1 MRETLILASASP
13 YKRALL
19 ERLQL
24 PFAWRDPDIDES
36 PRADEGAAA
45 LALRL
50 GQEKALAVA
59 LREPG
64 ALVIGGDQAVS
75 GPQRLLAKPGTHQQA
90 VAQLMACSGRV
101 VEFYTSVVLARD
113 ASVLGRRCVRT
124 AVHFRT
130 LGRAEIDS
138 YVARDQPLDCAGS
151 FRWEGLGIAL
161 FQSLTSDD
169 PSALEGLPLIALV
182 DLLKDLSINPLIATS

>member
-36 PRADEGAAA
+36 PRADEAAA
-45 LALRL
+45 ELALRL
-50 GQEKALAVA
+50 GQEKALAIA
-59 LREPG
+59 LQEPG
-64 ALVIGGDQAVS
+64 ALVIGGDQVVS
-75 GPQRLLAKPGTHQQA
+75 GPQQLLGKPGTREQA
-90 VAQLMACSGRV
+90 VAQLLACSGHV

-113 ASVLGRRCVRT
+113 SAVLGRRCVRT
-124 AVHFRT
+124 AVQFRT
-130 LGRAEIDS
+130 LDRAEIES

-161 FQSLTSDD
+161 FQTLTSDD

-182 DLLKDLSINPLIATS
+182 DLLREISINPLLPAS

>member
-24 PFAWRDPDIDES
+24 PFGWRDPDIDES
-36 PRADEGAAA
+36 PHGDEGAEA

-50 GQEKALAVA
+50 GQEKALAIA

-64 ALVIGGDQAVS
+64 ALVIGGDQVVS
-75 GPQRLLAKPGTHQQA
+75 GPQQLLGKPGTHEQA
-90 VAQLMACSGRV
+90 VAQLMACSGHV
-101 VEFYTSVVLARD
+101 VAFYTSVVLARD
-113 ASVLGRRCVRT
+113 SAVLGRRCVRT
-124 AVHFRT
+124 AVQFRT
-130 LGRAEIDS
+130 LDRAEIES

-182 DLLKDLSINPLIATS
+182 DLLREISINPLIAVS